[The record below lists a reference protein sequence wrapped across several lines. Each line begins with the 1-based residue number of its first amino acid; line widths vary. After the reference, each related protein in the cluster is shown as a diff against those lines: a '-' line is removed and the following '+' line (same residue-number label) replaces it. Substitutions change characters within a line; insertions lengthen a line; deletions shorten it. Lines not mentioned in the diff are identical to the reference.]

1 MITPNFKRWTLDELR
16 TLRTLIESG
25 QTIEHCVKT
34 LNRTRSSINNA
45 IKTYKLPK
53 FDSKTRLQEIIGKEM
68 EQYKVK
74 NTTVKVIAKK
84 PNVFEPVLT
93 APKATT
99 ESTGSLVELLIKS
112 AKEKNLK
119 VTITFES
126 YPHD

>member
-1 MITPNFKRWTLDELR
+1 MNTPNFRRWNLEDLR
-16 TLRTLIESG
+16 TLRTLIETG
-25 QTIEHCVKT
+25 HNIQHCVKT
-34 LNRTRSSINNA
+34 LNRTRASINAA

-53 FDSKTRLQEIIGKEM
+53 FDSKTRLQEIIGQEM

-74 NTTVKVIAKK
+74 NTPPKVIQKK
-84 PNVFEPVLT
+84 QYVFEPTIT
-93 APKATT
+93 APKPTT
-99 ESTGSLVELLIKS
+99 ESTGSLVELLIQS